1 MTLENYILEKKEEE
15 TGISFLVLMT
25 DVSALAD
32 KNEFLKKLQAEDLLL
47 LGFLKVERESKLL
60 S

>member
-1 MTLENYILEKKEEE
+1 M
-15 TGISFLVLMT
+15 VLMT

-32 KNEFLKKLQAEDLLL
+32 KNEFLKKIQAKDLLL